1 MFVKFKQLKFKNIL
15 SYGNVYETI
24 DFENGLNVIKAP
36 NGSGKSTILDALNYA
51 LFGKPFR
58 NIKMDGLINRIN
70 GKQLVV
76 EIEFQVGFDTWRI
89 KRGEKPKIL
98 EIYKNGES
106 VDKLSSK
113 KLVQNEIDKLLGINQ
128 KLFKNIVGVAVTNNK
143 PFLSMPIWE
152 KRELIENIFNIDVLA
167 EMAKEVKRRKTIEQT
182 SAKLKVTESQSID
195 NQIADNRKY
204 VENMQSYIDGFNEK
218 KVNDKANMLQHIADC
233 ESKVK
238 NNIKNIKIATDKL
251 EALSEALSSK
261 PDETIYA
268 KTMKSLG
275 IAENDKKRI
284 QKTIDTL
291 KDKPTCPLCGN
302 DMNGEHAKSHMIELQ
317 SEIDKII
324 KETIPSLKKIETD
337 YNTALEA
344 YNKNVKL
351 ETVIKQK
358 MREEEFSKNNLMA
371 DIDVS
376 KSKLTEIEN
385 RVCTFD
391 VTEYKDKLDKL
402 LESQKLLQTEIEDLK
417 KQIELD
423 TQLIDV
429 LGDDGIKVY
438 FFRKLIP
445 IFNQNVNHY
454 LKKFEMPIYI
464 EFDEQMQETITNG
477 QNEMEYD
484 QFSGGEKTRIDMSVL
499 LSFFNISRIISN
511 WSCSLL
517 FIDEILDSGIDK
529 NGIEQFLATLY
540 NIITENDKK
549 LGIYLVSHKLD
560 DVKIQINKT
569 IEISKKGLFSEI
581 EVK

>member
-15 SYGNVYETI
+15 SYGNVYETF

-477 QNEMEYD
+477 RNEMEYD

-581 EVK
+581 EVN

>member
-24 DFENGLNVIKAP
+24 DFETGLNVIKAP

-291 KDKPTCPLCGN
+291 RISL
-302 DMNGEHAKSHMIELQ
+302 HVHYVVMI
-317 SEIDKII
+317 
-324 KETIPSLKKIETD
+324 
-337 YNTALEA
+337 
-344 YNKNVKL
+344 
-351 ETVIKQK
+351 
-358 MREEEFSKNNLMA
+358 
-371 DIDVS
+371 
-376 KSKLTEIEN
+376 
-385 RVCTFD
+385 
-391 VTEYKDKLDKL
+391 
-402 LESQKLLQTEIEDLK
+402 
-417 KQIELD
+417 
-423 TQLIDV
+423 
-429 LGDDGIKVY
+429 
-438 FFRKLIP
+438 
-445 IFNQNVNHY
+445 
-454 LKKFEMPIYI
+454 
-464 EFDEQMQETITNG
+464 
-477 QNEMEYD
+477 
-484 QFSGGEKTRIDMSVL
+484 
-499 LSFFNISRIISN
+499 
-511 WSCSLL
+511 
-517 FIDEILDSGIDK
+517 
-529 NGIEQFLATLY
+529 
-540 NIITENDKK
+540 
-549 LGIYLVSHKLD
+549 
-560 DVKIQINKT
+560 
-569 IEISKKGLFSEI
+569 
-581 EVK
+581 

>member
-24 DFENGLNVIKAP
+24 DFETGLNVIKAP

-324 KETIPSLKKIETD
+324 KETIPSLKKIESD

-391 VTEYKDKLDKL
+391 ITEYKDKLDKL
-402 LESQKLLQTEIEDLK
+402 LESQKLLQTEIDDLK

-477 QNEMEYD
+477 RNEMEYD

-517 FIDEILDSGIDK
+517 FIDEVLDAQVDN
-529 NGIEQFLATLY
+529 NGIEQFVSTLN
-540 NIITENDKK
+540 NIICENKNI
-549 LGIYLVSHKLD
+549 GIYLVSHKLD
-560 DVKIQINKT
+560 NIKVALNST
-569 IEISKKGLFSEI
+569 VEISKKGLFSEI
-581 EVK
+581 NILR

>member
-402 LESQKLLQTEIEDLK
+402 LESQKLLQSEIEDLK

-477 QNEMEYD
+477 RNEMEYD

-529 NGIEQFLATLY
+529 HGIEQFLATLY

>member
-15 SYGNVYETI
+15 SYGNVFETI

-76 EIEFQVGFDTWRI
+76 EIEFQIGFDTWRI

-106 VDKLSSK
+106 VEKLSSK

-167 EMAKEVKRRKTIEQT
+167 EMAKEVKRRKTVEQT
-182 SAKLKVTESQSID
+182 SAKLKVTESQAVE
-195 NQIADNRKY
+195 NQIADNKKY
-204 VENMQSYIDGFNEK
+204 VENMKTYIANFNTTKETDRNNVLEYISQCQAK
-218 KVNDKANMLQHIADC
+218 I
-233 ESKVK
+233 K
-238 NNIKNIKIATDKL
+238 NNEKNIKIATDKL
-251 EALSEALSSK
+251 QTLSEALSAK
-261 PDETIYA
+261 PDEVLYA
-268 KTMKSLG
+268 DTMKRLG

-302 DMNGEHAKSHMIELQ
+302 DMNGDHAKQHMVEL
-317 SEIDKII
+317 SKEV
-324 KETIPSLKKIETD
+324 ETIINTTIPQLKQIETD
-337 YNTALEA
+337 YNTALAA
-344 YNKNVKL
+344 YNQNVKL
-351 ETVIKQK
+351 ETMIKQK
-358 MREEEFSKNNLMA
+358 VREEEISKNNMLNEVQQSQTKLVE
-371 DIDVS
+371 ID
-376 KSKLTEIEN
+376 N
-385 RVCTFD
+385 RVCTFEVD
-391 VTEYKDKLDKL
+391 SYQEKLDGLMESLKL
-402 LESQKLLQTEIEDLK
+402 LNDEIDTLK
-417 KQIELD
+417 HQVELD

-445 IFNQNVNHY
+445 ILNQNVNHY
-454 LKKFEMPIYI
+454 LKKFEMPIFL

-477 QNEMEYD
+477 RQTCEYD

-517 FIDEILDSGIDK
+517 FIDEVLDAQVDS
-529 NGIEQFLATLY
+529 NGIEQFVSTLN
-540 NIITENDKK
+540 NIICENKNI
-549 LGIYLVSHKLD
+549 GIYLVSHKLD
-560 DVKIQINKT
+560 NIKVALNST

-581 EVK
+581 NILR